1 MYNRSNPSS
10 SSAAIFFWAISQEP
24 LTLVQINFFEKAPL
38 YFSFC
43 LNTHLTLVCMVSW
56 KYETHLVGFMT
67 KVILE
72 MNQDPKIVKKKNKL
86 IKSINFKKNH

>member
-1 MYNRSNPSS
+1 
-10 SSAAIFFWAISQEP
+10 
-24 LTLVQINFFEKAPL
+24 
-38 YFSFC
+38 
-43 LNTHLTLVCMVSW
+43 MVSW

>member
-10 SSAAIFFWAISQEP
+10 SSAAMFFWAISQEP
-24 LTLVQINFFEKAPL
+24 LILVQINFFEKAPL
-38 YFSFC
+38 YFSFEY
-43 LNTHLTLVCMVSW
+43 LSYFGTYGFM

-72 MNQDPKIVKKKNKL
+72 MSQDPKIVKKKPSL
-86 IKSINFKKNH
+86 